1 MPIGAHATIEG
12 EILILTGM
20 VADLEGVRLIRK
32 ELRVDARQPEIV
44 GKRLAE
50 VILESGGAEILAEL
64 YDNQ

>member
-1 MPIGAHATIEG
+1 MEG
-12 EILILTGM
+12 ETLILTGM

-32 ELRVDARQPEIV
+32 KLRGDAQQPEIV
-44 GKRLAE
+44 GERLAE